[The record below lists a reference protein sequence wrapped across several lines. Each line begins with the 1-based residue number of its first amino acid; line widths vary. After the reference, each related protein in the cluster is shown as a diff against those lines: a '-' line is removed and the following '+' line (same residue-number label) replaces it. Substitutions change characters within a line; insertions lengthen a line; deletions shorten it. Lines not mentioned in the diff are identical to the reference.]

1 MFVHFL
7 SNVLTDLE
15 IQVHS
20 IINIVK
26 VLILK
31 NFIFKYLS

>member
-20 IINIVK
+20 IINIAK